1 MTARRRVGLPPGF
14 NLAGAARHTFWR
26 NVFHL
31 VGGYKVRGAA
41 PYEAMVIVANHS
53 SHADTPALIAA
64 FPAPY
69 KPVVVAAEDYWFDK
83 AWMRLGLKLAIGAVP
98 VHRKGGGGYA
108 GLVEGAQ
115 AVLGAG
121 SSLLVFPEG
130 TRSTDGR
137 LGELRSG
144 AVRIAREFDVPIL
157 PVAIVGTHDLL
168 PKGGRLHPGPVEVRL
183 GHPIQ
188 PEDLVDDDMSPVVH
202 QLEALLAEGPATW
215 SESRTWQV
223 LHRAMDGKA
232 GMAGAAA
239 WGFAEGISWP
249 VTMEMYL
256 AVVGVANPRRILPA
270 IGWLTAGSVAG
281 VLVTSELTRRGLRP
295 PAPLTTASMRAAAAE
310 HMAVGARGVWKQA
323 ANGVPVKLYAAAA
336 GDAGVPR
343 IPLAVHTAGARGARA
358 LAMGAG
364 IGGAAAIAHPV
375 LRRFYV
381 PYLGV
386 LGLGYAAG
394 LALVIR
400 SWRRRS
406 SG

>member
-1 MTARRRVGLPPGF
+1 MTSRRRVGLPPGF

-31 VGGYKVRGAA
+31 VGGYKVRGSA

-69 KPVVVAAEDYWFDK
+69 KPVVVAAEDYWFEK

-108 GLVEGAQ
+108 GLVDGAQ
-115 AVLGAG
+115 TVLGAG

-168 PKGGRLHPGPVEVRL
+168 PKGGGLHPGPVEVRL

-202 QLEALLAEGPATW
+202 QLEALLAEGPATCVRVPHVAGRCTARW
-215 SESRTWQV
+215 TGRPGW
-223 LHRAMDGKA
+223 RAPPRG
-232 GMAGAAA
+232 G
-239 WGFAEGISWP
+239 S
-249 VTMEMYL
+249 
-256 AVVGVANPRRILPA
+256 PRRS
-270 IGWLTAGSVAG
+270 AG
-281 VLVTSELTRRGLRP
+281 P
-295 PAPLTTASMRAAAAE
+295 
-310 HMAVGARGVWKQA
+310 
-323 ANGVPVKLYAAAA
+323 
-336 GDAGVPR
+336 
-343 IPLAVHTAGARGARA
+343 
-358 LAMGAG
+358 
-364 IGGAAAIAHPV
+364 
-375 LRRFYV
+375 
-381 PYLGV
+381 
-386 LGLGYAAG
+386 
-394 LALVIR
+394 
-400 SWRRRS
+400 
-406 SG
+406 

>member
-1 MTARRRVGLPPGF
+1 MTSRRRVGLPPGF
-14 NLAGAARHTFWR
+14 NLAGAVRHTLWR

-31 VGGYKVRGAA
+31 VGGYKVRGSA

-69 KPVVVAAEDYWFDK
+69 KPVVVAAEDYWFEK

-98 VHRKGGGGYA
+98 VHRQGGGYS
-108 GLVEGAQ
+108 GLVDGAQ

-137 LGELRSG
+137 LGDMRSG
-144 AVRIAREFDVPIL
+144 AVRIAREFDVPLL
-157 PVAIVGTHDLL
+157 PVAIVGTRDLL
-168 PKGGRLHPGPVEVRL
+168 PKGGGLHAGPVEVRL

-202 QLEALLAEGPATW
+202 QIEALLAEGPATA
-215 SESRTWQV
+215 SQSRTWST
-223 LHRAMDGKA
+223 LHRAMDGRA

-239 WGFAEGISWP
+239 WGFAEAVSWP

-270 IGWLTAGSVAG
+270 AGWLTAGSVVG

-295 PAPLTTASMRAAAAE
+295 PAPLTTATMREAAAQ
-310 HMAVGARGVWKQA
+310 HMASGARGIWKQA

-336 GDAGVPR
+336 GDAGTPR

-358 LAMGAG
+358 VAMGAA
-364 IGGAAAIAHPV
+364 IGGAAVVGHPV

-386 LGLGYAAG
+386 LGVTYAAG

-400 SWRRRS
+400 SWRRKA